1 MRTWR
6 VALATTAVGLLSAT
20 ACTGGQSGQSGDS
33 PDPLPTTYSGDPP
46 PGSAGSPSRFLHGR
60 GADGPD
66 ILDDAGGVRITSLG
80 NAFLISSNS
89 GEQHLLQRPEGGEVL
104 WEGDQRI
111 ERIGSDRDGSEVLVL
126 RSGSGD
132 SATTTVVD
140 DTGETVWRGSGP
152 RERYLDGVVVR
163 YPPEWSPDGPY
174 GEFTVLDTGGNELWD
189 FTFEEPP
196 DSADSGDDDED
207 GTSEDGQEGKDEQ
220 DGQDEDDGTN
230 RAGVPVGARQDTL
243 LLDDGSGGLQ
253 ARQLPRDGEEA
264 GGTLWSVSGNASE
277 IAGNVASPTPTPHLV
292 DFYELPAQSGEPAS
306 GEGGTATDTAALFRW
321 GFSQEPS
328 VLTMHDL
335 RSGELLWRLTEP
347 GVNPAGREFDP
358 DPVSGSVYD
367 STTRTLLLPQGSGQA
382 PVAAVDLV
390 TGAIRWE
397 FDDADERA
405 ISPAFAWNG
414 RIFGDTRGAGSDS
427 SSQVVLEARTKET
440 ETGALDAYVETATE
454 DGHILAVQNRQRFV
468 FAPEEGAGRESPGS
482 RE

>member
-6 VALATTAVGLLSAT
+6 AALATAVVGVLAAT
-20 ACTGGQSGQSGDS
+20 ACNGGQSGQSGGS
-33 PDPLPTTYSGDPP
+33 PDPLPTTYSGASP
-46 PGSAGSPSRFLHGR
+46 PGSADSPSRFLHGR

-66 ILDDAGGVRITSLG
+66 ILDNAGGVRITSLG

-89 GEQHLLQRPEGGEVL
+89 GEQHLLQQPEGGEVL
-104 WEGDQRI
+104 WEGEQRI
-111 ERIGSDRDGSEVLVL
+111 ERIGSDRGGSEVLVL
-126 RSGSGD
+126 RSGNGD
-132 SATTTVVD
+132 STATTVVD

-163 YPPEWSPDGPY
+163 YPPEWSPEAPY
-174 GEFTVLDTGGNELWD
+174 GAFTVLDTGGDELWD

-196 DSADSGDDDED
+196 DSDDSSGDEKED
-207 GTSEDGQEGKDEQ
+207 TSGDGQNG
-220 DGQDEDDGTN
+220 DGQDQDGDTN
-230 RAGVPVGARQDTL
+230 RAGVPVGARGDVL

-253 ARQLPRDGEEA
+253 ARQLPRDGEDA
-264 GGTLWSVSGNASE
+264 GGALWSVSGNASE
-277 IAGNVASPTPTPHLV
+277 IAGNTASPTPTPHVV
-292 DFYELPAQSGEPAS
+292 DFYELPEQSGSSAS
-306 GEGGTATDTAALFRW
+306 GEGRTATDTAVLFRW
-321 GFSQEPS
+321 GFTQDPS

-335 RSGELLWRLTEP
+335 RSGELLWRLDEP
-347 GVNPAGREFDP
+347 GVNPTGREFDP

-367 STTRTLLLPQGSGQA
+367 SATRTLLLPQGSGKA
-382 PVAAVDLV
+382 PVAAVDLA

-427 SSQVVLEARTKET
+427 SSQVVVEARTKET
-440 ETGALDAYVETATE
+440 ERGALDAYVETATE

-468 FAPEEGAGRESPGS
+468 FAPEEGTGQDSPGS
-482 RE
+482 PE